1 MSCTCYSLNS
11 LPVIEHHKCTWCRG
25 SQEERISILRMALA
39 EKGLS
44 ISCHSE
50 LPTGD
55 QTQSAEPPQEDSAQA
70 NSMHAPVHDPTPA
83 PDNTHN
89 IVVDEDGGI
98 DL

>member
-1 MSCTCYSLNS
+1 
-11 LPVIEHHKCTWCRG
+11 
-25 SQEERISILRMALA
+25 MALA

-44 ISCHSE
+44 ISCPSE

-55 QTQSAEPPQEDSAQA
+55 QTQSAEPPQEDSAQTD
-70 NSMHAPVHDPTPA
+70 SVHATVHEPTPA
-83 PDNTHN
+83 ADSSHD